1 MQKQSRIGY
10 IMPDFDTVNVEDN
23 EGTPFETPLQDDQP
37 NAEDH
42 EDGREESKPKA
53 RPSRKIIK
61 KTADVTPAVVNA
73 VLQWAD
79 RVRSADQK
87 TIDLASDL
95 LNVRNPDESKLISAL
110 MDASSVSDARKK
122 ISSALDLANLDD
134 LRFAVEVARLDHSDR
149 KDLWDLE
156 SKIDPDLASSITDG
170 SGKLPPNDLYAEV
183 SLLRRLQKESSLFR
197 SSLDSVT
204 ELLG

>member
-1 MQKQSRIGY
+1 MS
-10 IMPDFDTVNVEDN
+10 DFDIVNAGDQ
-23 EGTPFETPLQDDQP
+23 EGTPFQAPLQDDQP
-37 NAEDH
+37 IVEDQEKH
-42 EDGREESKPKA
+42 EESKPKP

-61 KTADVTPAVVNA
+61 KTTDVTPAVVSA

-79 RVRSADQK
+79 RVRNADQK
-87 TIDLASDL
+87 TSDLASDL
-95 LNVRNPDESKLISAL
+95 LNVRNPDESKLVSAL
-110 MDASSVSDARKK
+110 MDASSVSEARKK

-134 LRFAVEVARLDHSDR
+134 LRFAVEVAKLDHSDR
-149 KDLWDLE
+149 KGLWDLE

-170 SGKLPPNDLYAEV
+170 SGRLPPNDLYTEV
-183 SLLRRLQKESSLFR
+183 SLIRRLQKESPLFR